1 MTDQRIINKII
12 DDLVENRNVYKEMK
26 EDISLLVSNYDDG
39 KEANW
44 TYDEFYTMCLNY
56 IKKIDI
62 QFNSTISK
70 SMKDYFF
77 NSMLQ
82 IVIDEL
88 KNRGRIEESKEI
100 QQYLN

>member
-26 EDISLLVSNYDDG
+26 EDISLLVSNYDG
-39 KEANW
+39 IEANW

-62 QFNSTISK
+62 QFNTTILK

-88 KNRGRIEESKEI
+88 NNRGRLEESKELL
-100 QQYLN
+100 QYLN